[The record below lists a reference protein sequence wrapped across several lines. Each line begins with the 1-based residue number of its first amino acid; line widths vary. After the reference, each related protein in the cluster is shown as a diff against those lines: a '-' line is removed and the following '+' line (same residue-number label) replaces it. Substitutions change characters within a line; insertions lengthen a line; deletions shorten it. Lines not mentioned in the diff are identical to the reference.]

1 MKIFLFLDK
10 CLKTLDLDAA
20 EFSDGLWSLEKLS
33 NEDKAV
39 SSNLA
44 FIKGKSSL
52 HKILVLNIGI
62 VIQKVVKTPNIQSTE
77 VLLKKNKAL
86 TQYALFNIPQFIRKK
101 LNITLLGSRVY

>member
-10 CLKTLDLDAA
+10 CLKTLDLDAV

-52 HKILVLNIGI
+52 HKISCFTHRNSNSKG
-62 VIQKVVKTPNIQSTE
+62 S
-77 VLLKKNKAL
+77 KN
-86 TQYALFNIPQFIRKK
+86 
-101 LNITLLGSRVY
+101 S